1 MQGATG
7 SLHGCRQ
14 RSSMQL
20 TRIWSLINSTYL
32 LHFFVGCIV
41 NFIVSYLICMF
52 QDSVPA
58 GSYNDPFL
66 SSVCVCFP
74 WDCFLPFPFIPSL
87 FHSFHFFFSSYFV
100 VVSSFS
106 LNTLAGSVSDEEA
119 AIAQSYPPTDCSGRS
134 LPLTTREI
142 QAHDNKWFM
151 DYRWLAVEKMCFCAV
166 FNWLGFRNEIDF
178 NLGILGILWGFLGS
192 WA

>member
-66 SSVCVCFP
+66 SSVCVRFP
-74 WDCFLPFPFIPSL
+74 WDCFLPFPIISSL
-87 FHSFHFFFSSYFV
+87 FHSFHFFFFFLFCCSCFFIFFEHLGWKCQWRRGSY
-100 VVSSFS
+100 STIISTNR
-106 LNTLAGSVSDEEA
+106 LL
-119 AIAQSYPPTDCSGRS
+119 
-134 LPLTTREI
+134 REI
-142 QAHDNKWFM
+142 
-151 DYRWLAVEKMCFCAV
+151 LATH
-166 FNWLGFRNEIDF
+166 NQGDPSPRQ
-178 NLGILGILWGFLGS
+178 
-192 WA
+192 